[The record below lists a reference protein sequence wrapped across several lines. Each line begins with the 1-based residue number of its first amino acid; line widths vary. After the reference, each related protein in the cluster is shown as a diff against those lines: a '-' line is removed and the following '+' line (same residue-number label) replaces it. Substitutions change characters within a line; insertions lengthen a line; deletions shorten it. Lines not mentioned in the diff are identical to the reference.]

1 MVQDALFEHRF
12 WLQILGDHSSFIW
25 NALSPKETQSIQT
38 AQQFKQSF
46 DILLEYSRRSL
57 TEGELTTLNQQA
69 LALTNQLRMFTLDLL
84 KRMLAGKLTIGLT
97 PTFMNHM
104 LNELE
109 EYLRILNELVS
120 GRPVPRYDAIH
131 HDLLWLLDASGHAAS
146 ISSNL
151 DAVESRLLEKS
162 AQFEIHFNQFYL
174 KSIEMAGYMRTQL
187 QDFPAFRKFH
197 TDVNI
202 EMKLF
207 VAFLQ
212 ELEELEL
219 SAEVL
224 DSLSPLIPDH
234 MMREE
239 CYYLTK
245 LAQLGLIPDP
255 NCDPAKPRIEG

>member
-1 MVQDALFEHRF
+1 MDQESLFEHRF

-46 DILLEYSRRSL
+46 DTLLEFSRRSL
-57 TEGELTTLNQQA
+57 TEGELMMLNQQA
-69 LALTNQLRMFTLDLL
+69 LALTKQLRMFKLDLL
-84 KRMLAGKLTIGLT
+84 KRMLTGKLTIGLT
-97 PTFMNHM
+97 PTFINHM
-104 LNELE
+104 VNELD
-109 EYLRILNELVS
+109 EYWRILNELVA

-131 HDLLWLLDASGHAAS
+131 HDLLWLLDASGHAAT
-146 ISSNL
+146 ISSDL

-162 AQFEIHFNQFYL
+162 QRFEIHFNLFYL

-197 TDVNI
+197 SDVNI

-207 VAFLQ
+207 MAFLQ
-212 ELEELEL
+212 ELEDMEL

-224 DSLSPLIPDH
+224 DRLSPLIPDH

-245 LAQLGLIPDP
+245 LAQLDLVPDP
-255 NCDPAKPRIEG
+255 NCDPTKPRIEA